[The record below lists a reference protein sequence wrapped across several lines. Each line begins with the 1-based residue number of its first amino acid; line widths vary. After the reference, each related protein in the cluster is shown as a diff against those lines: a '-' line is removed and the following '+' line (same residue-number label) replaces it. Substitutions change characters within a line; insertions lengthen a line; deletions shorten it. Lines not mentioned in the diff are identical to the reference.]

1 MTTTTEPYAVSE
13 AYYEV
18 KPKYKEVVYDKPN
31 NPDHHEIPEAPKEYV
46 TKKYDKPTY
55 KPKSYEPKYEGKQV
69 KLFLKYNFHF
79 KSLCFHKI
87 NINITIICTT
97 TVSATVK
104 VQLF

>member
-1 MTTTTEPYAVSE
+1 MRKNNVHVSYTWYKSLTTTTEPYAVSE

-69 KLFLKYNFHF
+69 KLFL
-79 KSLCFHKI
+79 
-87 NINITIICTT
+87 
-97 TVSATVK
+97 A
-104 VQLF
+104 

>member
-1 MTTTTEPYAVSE
+1 MRTNNVHVSYTWYKSLTTTAEPYAVSE

-55 KPKSYEPKYEGKQV
+55 KPKSYEPKYEGKQL

-79 KSLCFHKI
+79 YALVFSQD
-87 NINITIICTT
+87 T
-97 TVSATVK
+97 
-104 VQLF
+104 